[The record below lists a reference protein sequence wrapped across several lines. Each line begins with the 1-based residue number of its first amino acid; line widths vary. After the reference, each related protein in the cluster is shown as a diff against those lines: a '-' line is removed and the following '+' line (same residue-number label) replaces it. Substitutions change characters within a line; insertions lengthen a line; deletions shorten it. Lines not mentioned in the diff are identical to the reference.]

1 MPTPTSWALPPA
13 NSHGGCQEKTI
24 RSASIGKDLPYII
37 YLPPGYSDTQTTRR
51 YPVVYLLSGLGGNY
65 KEWAYENINLCTQMD
80 GWVLNDKYQ
89 PMIVVMPTGRED
101 SDQPGCDARYPGL
114 GAYWFNH
121 PPPPASDGKRWS
133 DFVWNDLV
141 NAVDA
146 SYRTIPSR
154 TSRAVGGLSAGA
166 NGALSDALNH
176 PDVFAFVA
184 SHSASFRRADGALQC
199 FGTQEYFNQYDP
211 IWLVQN
217 KQTWRQLSIWLDDGD
232 RDQEWGQANREFR
245 NLLLALGIPHEWH
258 ELYGDHVP
266 PYWAANVKLYMQWY
280 SSNLRGQ

>member
-1 MPTPTSWALPPA
+1 M
-13 NSHGGCQEKTI
+13 
-24 RSASIGKDLPYII
+24 RI
-37 YLPPGYSDTQTTRR
+37 YTPPGYTKDAK
-51 YPVVYLLSGLGGNY
+51 YPVLYLLHGIGGDET
-65 KEWAYENINLCTQMD
+65 EWERFAHPDTLMDNLLAD
-80 GWVLNDKYQ
+80 GKAV

-232 RDQEWGQANREFR
+232 RDQ
-245 NLLLALGIPHEWH
+245 ALRRCRIDAAARHARPH
-258 ELYGDHVP
+258 GTPTGVFDGRC
-266 PYWAANVKLYMQWY
+266 A
-280 SSNLRGQ
+280 